1 MKPGESP
8 FFASLSGDEL
18 DTLLKASRTVSV
30 ERGEL
35 LYTTDD
41 LCDCLTVV
49 LSGGLKVSKLLP
61 SGNEQIIKFLGE
73 GDLIGEGF
81 VFSRGPYRTNV
92 VAERPSE
99 VLEIPLRVLL
109 KAFKN
114 ERFLLSFLGSLSE
127 KIDNLSDLIEIL
139 SLRKVRQRVAMY
151 LIDKSTRENS
161 ETFALDKTRSE
172 IAGGLG
178 TVREVISRALSDLQR
193 EGIISLEGRKV
204 KILDPRALERILPGK
219 Y

>member
-1 MKPGESP
+1 M
-8 FFASLSGDEL
+8 
-18 DTLLKASRTVSV
+18 
-30 ERGEL
+30 
-35 LYTTDD
+35 
-41 LCDCLTVV
+41 
-49 LSGGLKVSKLLP
+49 SKLLP

-73 GDLIGEGF
+73 GDLLGEGF